1 MRQTIQILF
10 YFFLGESKF
19 SFVEISGLT
28 VVLSFDFYSSAFFK
42 DSRKLQRNHLV
53 MIFPEFAET
62 CSLVS
67 LENNFSQAL
76 LIPYSCFN

>member
-28 VVLSFDFYSSAFFK
+28 VVLSFDFYSSAFLK

-53 MIFPEFAET
+53 NDFPGI
-62 CSLVS
+62 CRNMQLS
-67 LENNFSQAL
+67 
-76 LIPYSCFN
+76 